1 MILYNSLTKT
11 KEEFRSIKPN
21 SVGLYTCG
29 PTVYNFAHIGNLR
42 TYLFEDWLKR
52 VLLYHNYEV
61 KHIMN
66 VTDVGHLVGDGD
78 LGEDKMEAGATR
90 DGKNAWEIADF
101 YFVAFKNDLL
111 SLNILEPNIWCK
123 ATDNI
128 PEQIELIKML
138 EEKGFTYVTSDGV
151 YFNTNKFPEYNKLS
165 HLKIEEL
172 EEGARVEKNPEK
184 KNPTDFALW
193 KFSGAD
199 KKRQMEWDSP
209 WGIGFPGWHIECSAM
224 SLKFLKD
231 QLDIHCGGMDHINIH
246 HTNEIAQSEAATS
259 KKFFNYWLHGAFL
272 NIPGGK
278 KMSKSA
284 DNFLT
289 IENALIKKGL
299 SPLAYRYAAASVHYR
314 KPMEY
319 SELSFNQAQNGLNNL
334 LKQVVALG
342 DELGEINAFWRD
354 SFKVA
359 ISDDLNIPQALAIT
373 QDLLKSDLSAAD
385 KLATVLDFEKVL
397 GLGLNQAK
405 HLVVSEIALEE
416 LPLEVKTLVLAR
428 EAARNNKDFNE
439 SDRLREEIKQ
449 RGYAIE
455 DTKNGMKITLI

>member
-11 KEEFRSIKPN
+11 KEEFKSIKSG
-21 SVGLYTCG
+21 SVGIYTCG

-52 VLLYHNYEV
+52 ALLYNNYEV
-61 KHIMN
+61 KHVMN

-78 LGEDKMEAGATR
+78 LGEDKMETGSTR
-90 DGKNAWEIADF
+90 EGKSAWEIADF
-101 YFVAFKNDLL
+101 YFAAFKNDLL

-128 PEQIELIKML
+128 PEQIGLIKML
-138 EEKGFTYVTSDGV
+138 EEKGFTYITSDGV

-193 KFSGAD
+193 KFSSVD

-209 WGIGFPGWHIECSAM
+209 WGVGFPGWHIECSAM

-231 QLDIHCGGMDHINIH
+231 QLDIHCGGVDHINIH

-289 IENALIKKGL
+289 IENALVKKGL

-319 SELSFNQAQNGLNNL
+319 SELSFYQAQNGLNNL
-334 LKQVVALG
+334 LKQVVSLG
-342 DELGEINAFWRD
+342 DELGEINSFWRD
-354 SFKVA
+354 SFKNAVN
-359 ISDDLNIPQALAIT
+359 DDLNIPQALAIT
-373 QDLLKSDLSAAD
+373 QDLLKSDLSNAD
-385 KLATVLDFEKVL
+385 KLATVLDFEKIL

-416 LPLEVKTLVLAR
+416 LPLEIKNLVLAR
-428 EAARNNKDFNE
+428 EVARNNKDFNE
-439 SDRLREEIKQ
+439 SDRLREEIKG
-449 RGYAIE
+449 RGYAVE
-455 DTKNGMKITLI
+455 DTKNGAKITLI